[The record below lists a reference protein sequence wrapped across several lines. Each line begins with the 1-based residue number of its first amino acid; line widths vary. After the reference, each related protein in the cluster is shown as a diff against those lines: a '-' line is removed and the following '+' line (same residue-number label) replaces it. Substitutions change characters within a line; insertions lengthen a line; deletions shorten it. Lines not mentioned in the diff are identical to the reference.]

1 MTEVKKVEEKQPEVV
16 DPNKGVEIPGEPQEA
31 SLSPRDQ
38 QELAVKDKAR
48 SYGWKPRTEWEGDPG
63 DWVSAREFIS
73 RQSFFDKIK
82 SQSSEIRNLREDI
95 KAMSQHFSQ
104 MKDVEYKRALA
115 ELKSERKEAIASGDV
130 NKAETVS
137 DQITEIETARKEVAK
152 APQQTNIGNEEFE
165 SFKQRNKWYN
175 TDSDLTKKANA
186 LGIGYANMNPN
197 ASPEQVLSYVEE
209 AMRPSIQPKK
219 VVAPA
224 SPESTG
230 IKGGPKGK
238 AGKLSEADLT
248 DMQKK
253 MMNTFVQ
260 RGVLTK
266 EKYLEQLSAAEG
278 NK

>member
-1 MTEVKKVEEKQPEVV
+1 MTEEKKIVPEK
-16 DPNKGVEIPGEPQEA
+16 GTEIPGEATEA

-38 QELAVKDKAR
+38 QEIAVKEKAKTL
-48 SYGWKPRTEWEGDPG
+48 GWKPRTEYDKDPA
-63 DWVSAREFIS
+63 DWVSAREFLA

-104 MKDVEYKRALA
+104 MKEVEYKRALS
-115 ELKSERKEAIASGDV
+115 ELKSERKEAIASGDSA
-130 NKAETVS
+130 KAESVS
-137 DQITEIETARKEVAK
+137 DQITEIETARTVAK
-152 APQQTNIGNEEFE
+152 TTPQTQNYGSAEFE
-165 SFKQRNKWYN
+165 SFKQRNGWYN

-186 LGIGYANMNPN
+186 IGIGYANMNPN

-219 VVAPA
+219 TIAPA
-224 SPESTG
+224 SPDSSG
-230 IKGGPKGK
+230 VKGGFKGK
-238 AGKLSEADLT
+238 AGKLTEGDLT
-248 DMQKK
+248 DMQRK

-266 EKYLEQLSAAEG
+266 EKYLEQLSVAEG

>member
-1 MTEVKKVEEKQPEVV
+1 MTEEKKVE
-16 DPNKGVEIPGEPQEA
+16 PNKGVEIPGEGKET

-38 QELAVKDKAR
+38 QEIAVKDKAR
-48 SYGWKPRTEWEGDPG
+48 SLGWKPRTEYEKDPA
-63 DWVSAREFIS
+63 DWVSAREFLA

-95 KAMSQHFSQ
+95 KAMSQHFAQ
-104 MKDVEYKRALA
+104 MKDVEYKRALS
-115 ELKSERKEAIASGDV
+115 ELKSERKEAIASGDA

-137 DQITEIETARKEVAK
+137 DQITEIETARTAAK
-152 APQQTNIGNEEFE
+152 AIPQQTNYGAVEFE
-165 SFKQRNKWYN
+165 SFKQRNQWYN
-175 TDSDLTKKANA
+175 TDADLTKKANA
-186 LGIGYANMNPN
+186 IGIGYANMNPN
-197 ASPEQVLSYVEE
+197 ASPEQVLVYVEE
-209 AMRPSIQPKK
+209 AMRSSIQPKR

-224 SPESTG
+224 GPDSSG
-230 IKGGPKGK
+230 VKGGVKGK
-238 AGKLSEADLT
+238 AGKLTEGDLT

-266 EKYLEQLSAAEG
+266 EKYLEQLSVAEG